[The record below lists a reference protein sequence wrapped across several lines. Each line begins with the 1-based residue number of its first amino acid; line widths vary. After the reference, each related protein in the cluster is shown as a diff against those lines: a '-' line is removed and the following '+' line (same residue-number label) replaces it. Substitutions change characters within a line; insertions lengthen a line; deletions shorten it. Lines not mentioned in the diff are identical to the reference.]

1 MNHSLLLSFIAF
13 MLINI
18 HTHNPE
24 KQDNQQIIYNL
35 IIPQTEEALET
46 FPDKIIPNTW
56 LSAGIHPWYIAERLP
71 SENNQ
76 KLQLEKLRKL
86 AQYQD
91 IKFIGE
97 CGLDRLKGSPLPLQE
112 EMFIKQIRIAEEVKK
127 PLIIHCV
134 KCFNELISIKKIVRP
149 KVPMIV
155 HGFNNN
161 LTIAQMLLE
170 KGFYI
175 SLGTAILQEN
185 SNAAHLLTQIPL
197 EKLFLETDD
206 KDTSITEIYE
216 KASFILKM
224 PLDKLED
231 TIFANYLEVCGANV
245 HVRK

>member
-1 MNHSLLLSFIAF
+1 

-35 IIPQTEEALET
+35 IIPETDEALEA
-46 FPDKIIPNTW
+46 FPDETIPKSW
-56 LSAGIHPWYIAERLP
+56 LSAGIHPWYI

-76 KLQLEKLRKL
+76 KLQLEKLRQL
-86 AQYQD
+86 AKYQD
-91 IKFIGE
+91 IKLIGE
-97 CGLDRLKGSPLPLQE
+97 CGLDRLKVSSLPLQE
-112 EMFIKQIRIAEEVKK
+112 EIFIKQIRIAEEVKK

-149 KVPMIV
+149 KVPMIL

-161 LTIAQMLLE
+161 FHIAQALLE
-170 KGFYI
+170 RGFYL
-175 SLGTAILQEN
+175 SLGTALLNEN
-185 SNAAHLLTQIPL
+185 SNAAHLLAQIPL
-197 EKLFLETDD
+197 EKLFFETDD
-206 KDTSITEIYE
+206 KEVSIAEIYE

-231 TIFANYLEVCGANV
+231 VIFANYLEICN
-245 HVRK
+245 